1 MKVPSLMTDLMEFK
15 DEILKK
21 IRLLEK
27 KLMDEIKLKYTQLNE
42 NNHQLENKL
51 TIINENADS
60 LLEFITTQK
69 LNSEKVSEL
78 EISKNKVEQ
87 NMTVHEMKLKVL
99 TLEIEKMKSKYDKI
113 FEESLQV
120 PGYVGPGCQYKTIS
134 EYIQN
139 NIQEFS
145 KLKNDR
151 DQMKI
156 ENIEVKNR
164 LDNILKSTLNLLNS
178 NIIRCQNYTDNK
190 HENMKNILEVK
201 LNEVSEKNMDIRTQ
215 ISKFELQNEK
225 EIEKLKNDMERLLTM
240 KNELVTLIGQNIE
253 EINNRIILLT
263 EDIEIIKNKKDAR
276 NTKQKKSDN
285 YNNNS
290 SNENIFVN
298 TAKKSN
304 YKLQKIPIIPNSNLE
319 KSNIP
324 INNNINYELKKKQK
338 QKNKEEKKQNLS
350 EDDYSQNY
358 EKILPKNLINNE
370 EYRNLK
376 DEINE
381 DKMEEKIE
389 EKMEEK
395 KF

>member
-1 MKVPSLMTDLMEFK
+1 MTDLMEFK
-15 DEILKK
+15 DEIFKK

-87 NMTVHEMKLKVL
+87 NIAVHEMKLKVL
-99 TLEIEKMKSKYDKI
+99 TLEIDKMKSKYDKI

-263 EDIEIIKNKKDAR
+263 EDIEIIKNKKDEKNA
-276 NTKQKKSDN
+276 KQKKAIIIIIIVQMK
-285 YNNNS
+285 
-290 SNENIFVN
+290 IFLLIRL
-298 TAKKSN
+298 KKVIIN
-304 YKLQKIPIIPNSNLE
+304 YKRFQ
-319 KSNIP
+319 
-324 INNNINYELKKKQK
+324 
-338 QKNKEEKKQNLS
+338 
-350 EDDYSQNY
+350 
-358 EKILPKNLINNE
+358 
-370 EYRNLK
+370 
-376 DEINE
+376 
-381 DKMEEKIE
+381 
-389 EKMEEK
+389 
-395 KF
+395 

>member
-1 MKVPSLMTDLMEFK
+1 MTDLMEFK
-15 DEILKK
+15 DEIFKK

-78 EISKNKVEQ
+78 EISQNKVEQ

-99 TLEIEKMKSKYDKI
+99 TLEIDKMKSKYDKI

-178 NIIRCQNYTDNK
+178 IIIGCQNYTDNK

-263 EDIEIIKNKKDAR
+263 EDIEIIKNKKDEKIA
-276 NTKQKKSDN
+276 KQKKSDN
-285 YNNNS
+285 YKIIVQMK
-290 SNENIFVN
+290 IFLLIRI
-298 TAKKSN
+298 KK
-304 YKLQKIPIIPNSNLE
+304 
-319 KSNIP
+319 
-324 INNNINYELKKKQK
+324 
-338 QKNKEEKKQNLS
+338 
-350 EDDYSQNY
+350 
-358 EKILPKNLINNE
+358 
-370 EYRNLK
+370 
-376 DEINE
+376 
-381 DKMEEKIE
+381 
-389 EKMEEK
+389 
-395 KF
+395 